1 MALADER
8 YMLLTT
14 FRRDGTPVATPVWVT
29 PYDEHSVAFWT
40 SSGSGKAKRLALAAM
55 PFTPGVKLAPSE
67 RLKRVS
73 WAGPSS
79 GGLRTSSGRRDRR
92 APDVLVHV
100 AH

>member
-40 SSGSGKAKRLALAAM
+40 SSGSGKPACCEA
-55 PFTPGVKLAPSE
+55 S
-67 RLKRVS
+67 
-73 WAGPSS
+73 
-79 GGLRTSSGRRDRR
+79 
-92 APDVLVHV
+92 
-100 AH
+100 